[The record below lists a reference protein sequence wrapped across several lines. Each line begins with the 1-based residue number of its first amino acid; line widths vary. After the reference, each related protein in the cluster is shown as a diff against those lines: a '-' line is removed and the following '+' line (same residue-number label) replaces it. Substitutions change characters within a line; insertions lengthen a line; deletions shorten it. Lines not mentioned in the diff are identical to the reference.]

1 MKLLLST
8 LVLFAAIPA
17 MSIVDMKNANYSNTW
32 TDITVPGNGYDMRI
46 ARTYNSRSLFSG
58 LFGFGWCSDFETTIE
73 VLAEG
78 NLRLTE
84 CGAGQEI
91 IFTPRDFDKKVMDKF
106 VGTLIGK
113 IKASNKTKQNDAFY
127 ASLAAQLVED
137 EDLRAKYSRENGLQL
152 PVKEGQL
159 FLANG
164 REVENIVFNKT
175 YYTRTLPDGSQMRFA
190 ANDGK
195 GRMTAMYDKNGNF
208 LKLDWE
214 KNNLKEVVD
223 NNGRK
228 LSFKYFQNGKV
239 QKVTGPNGLSAEYK
253 FANLDD
259 LNWVKNGWGNVYK
272 FAYDDLHNLVKVD
285 YPDGTAFSLTY
296 DKQKDWVTGYTDRQK
311 CVESYGYEYSKEDPK
326 NHYWSTVK
334 KVCGKEV
341 IADNKYEFW
350 YRNRSSDGKAYLNR
364 VLTSVND
371 NTTDVTYHEIFG
383 RPLTIIRNSEK
394 VSFTYHANGLVQSK
408 AQTGARFEY
417 EYDQKQKKVSRVVAV
432 FSDTKGKPLA
442 KKSSEFKY
450 DDKGNLNF
458 AQNSDGQKV
467 NLTYDNRGRINTIT
481 DQAKKVVKIEYEE
494 KFGKPAI
501 VTRPGLGTIRV
512 SYKSSGEINKVE
524 SKEGPQVAT
533 QVASTF
539 NNLLDIIAPATAEIF
554 L

>member
-1 MKLLLST
+1 MRVFIGT
-8 LVLFAAIPA
+8 LVLLAAIPA
-17 MSIVDMKNANYSNTW
+17 SAIVDMKNANYTNTW
-32 TDITVPGNGYDMRI
+32 TDITVPGTGYDMRV

-58 LFGFGWCSDFETTIE
+58 IFGFGWCSDFETTLE

-91 IFTPRDFDKKVMDKF
+91 IYTPRDFDKKDLDKF
-106 VGTLIGK
+106 VATLMAK
-113 IKASNKTKQNDAFY
+113 IKASAKTKQPDGY
-127 ASLAAQLVED
+127 YKELMQDISED
-137 EDLRAKYSRENGLQL
+137 EEIRAKYAREQGMQL
-152 PVKEGQL
+152 PVKEGQV

-164 REVENIVFNKT
+164 REVENIVFNKKF
-175 YYTRTLPDGSQMRFA
+175 YTRTLPDGSQARFSP
-190 ANDGK
+190 DKGK
-195 GRMTAMYDKNGNF
+195 MTAMYDKNGNF
-208 LKLDWE
+208 LKLEWD

-239 QKVTGPNGLSAEYK
+239 QKVTGPNGLSSEYK

-259 LNWVKNGWGNVYK
+259 LSWVKNGWGNEYK
-272 FAYDDLHNLVKVD
+272 FAYDDLHNLVKID
-285 YPDGTAFSLTY
+285 YPDNTFFALTY
-296 DKQKDWVTGYTDRQK
+296 DKQKDWVMSFTDRQK
-311 CVESYGYEYSKEDPK
+311 CLENYTYDTDKNDPK
-326 NHYWSTVK
+326 NHHWSTVK
-334 KVCGKEV
+334 KTCGKDV
-341 IADNKYEFW
+341 IADNKFEFW
-350 YRNRSSDGKAYLNR
+350 YKNRSSDGRPFLQR
-364 VLTSVND
+364 VATTVND

-383 RPLTIIRNSEK
+383 RPLVIIRNNEK
-394 VSFTYHANGLVQSK
+394 VNFTYYANGLVQSK

-417 EYDQKQKKVSRVVAV
+417 EYEQKQKKVSKV
-432 FSDTKGKPLA
+432 SSTYTDPKGKVIA
-442 KKSSEFKY
+442 KKVSAFKY
-450 DDKGNLNF
+450 DDKGNLTY

-467 NLTYDNRGRINTIT
+467 NLTYDNRGRIATIT

-501 VTRPGLGTIRV
+501 VSRPGLGTIRV
-512 SYKSSGEINKVE
+512 SYKNSGEINKVE

-539 NNLLDIIAPATAEIF
+539 NNLLDIIAPATAEIY